1 MLGLSRQEQVV
12 PRCIQGLGRRPTSH
26 GASVNMCVQNRPPFN
41 KRSSEVAL
49 RDLCRN
55 KTYTPGGHQVTMSVQ
70 KEKLEPPQPILIQ
83 AGAKTEPEAVK
94 TEPQTVAPVAVEVR
108 EGGGVSQEAIDHYEM
123 TLSTKPSV
131 VGMSVLGLLLIGAL
145 PFVILISA
153 FDSGNDDAA
162 GLCCFSIITGSVL
175 MLVASTKDSA
185 WRKELKLAK
194 ERVIKEAGLE
204 APAVSK
210 TPSLIVGVFAVLGVM
225 APSFSFYYSDVLA
238 AVSFLVAGIAAVFAL
253 SQEAEANKVLKR
265 NFNLVINQ
273 AKEDE

>member
-1 MLGLSRQEQVV
+1 MPVEE
-12 PRCIQGLGRRPTSH
+12 
-26 GASVNMCVQNRPPFN
+26 
-41 KRSSEVAL
+41 K
-49 RDLCRN
+49 
-55 KTYTPGGHQVTMSVQ
+55 KPG
-70 KEKLEPPQPILIQ
+70 PPQPILIQ
-83 AGAKTEPEAVK
+83 AGTDTEPETSKAA
-94 TEPQTVAPVAVEVR
+94 PQSAATMTVEVR
-108 EGGGVSQEAIDHYEM
+108 EGGGVSQEAIDHYRL

-131 VGMSVLGLLLIGAL
+131 VGMTVLGLLLIGAL

-238 AVSFLVAGIAAVFAL
+238 AVSFVVAGIAAVFAL

>member
-1 MLGLSRQEQVV
+1 MAVEE
-12 PRCIQGLGRRPTSH
+12 
-26 GASVNMCVQNRPPFN
+26 
-41 KRSSEVAL
+41 K
-49 RDLCRN
+49 
-55 KTYTPGGHQVTMSVQ
+55 KPG
-70 KEKLEPPQPILIQ
+70 PPQPILIQ
-83 AGAKTEPEAVK
+83 AGTDTEPETSKAAPQSAV
-94 TEPQTVAPVAVEVR
+94 TMIVEVR

-123 TLSTKPSV
+123 TLSTKPRV

>member
-1 MLGLSRQEQVV
+1 MAIEE
-12 PRCIQGLGRRPTSH
+12 
-26 GASVNMCVQNRPPFN
+26 
-41 KRSSEVAL
+41 K
-49 RDLCRN
+49 
-55 KTYTPGGHQVTMSVQ
+55 KPG
-70 KEKLEPPQPILIQ
+70 PPQPILIQ
-83 AGAKTEPEAVK
+83 AGAKTEPETSKAA
-94 TEPQTVAPVAVEVR
+94 PQSAATMTVEVR

-131 VGMSVLGLLLIGAL
+131 VGMTVLGLLLL
-145 PFVILISA
+145 VVVPFLLVFSA
-153 FDSGNDDAA
+153 FDSGNDDLA
-162 GLCCFSIITGSVL
+162 GLCCFSIISGIVL
-175 MLVASTKDSA
+175 LLVAQTKESA

-204 APAVSK
+204 APPVSK

-238 AVSFLVAGIAAVFAL
+238 AVSFVVAGIAAVFAL
-253 SQEAEANKVLKR
+253 SQEAEAKKVLDR

>member
-1 MLGLSRQEQVV
+1 MAEE
-12 PRCIQGLGRRPTSH
+12 
-26 GASVNMCVQNRPPFN
+26 
-41 KRSSEVAL
+41 K
-49 RDLCRN
+49 
-55 KTYTPGGHQVTMSVQ
+55 KKPG
-70 KEKLEPPQPILIQ
+70 PPQPILIQ
-83 AGAKTEPEAVK
+83 AGADTEPETGKAAPQSAVTMAVK
-94 TEPQTVAPVAVEVR
+94 ASER
-108 EGGGVSQEAIDHYEM
+108 GGVSQEAIDHYRL

-131 VGMSVLGLLLIGAL
+131 VGMTALGLLLIGAL

-153 FDSGNDDAA
+153 LDSGNDDAA

-204 APAVSK
+204 APPVSK
-210 TPSLIVGVFAVLGVM
+210 TPSLIVGVFAVLGVI

-238 AVSFLVAGIAAVFAL
+238 AVSFVVAGIAAVFAL
-253 SQEAEANKVLKR
+253 SQESEANKVLKR

>member
-1 MLGLSRQEQVV
+1 MPVEE
-12 PRCIQGLGRRPTSH
+12 
-26 GASVNMCVQNRPPFN
+26 
-41 KRSSEVAL
+41 K
-49 RDLCRN
+49 
-55 KTYTPGGHQVTMSVQ
+55 KPG
-70 KEKLEPPQPILIQ
+70 PPQPILIQ
-83 AGAKTEPEAVK
+83 AGTDTEPETSKAA
-94 TEPQTVAPVAVEVR
+94 PQSAATLTVEVR
-108 EGGGVSQEAIDHYEM
+108 EGGGVSQEAIDHYRL

-131 VGMSVLGLLLIGAL
+131 VGMTVLGLLLIGAL

-238 AVSFLVAGIAAVFAL
+238 AVSFVVAGIAAVFAL